1 MSAYDNYC
9 TLKRELE
16 ECAANSGFDPA
27 ALKLLAVTK
36 NQTAEVIRQ
45 LYDCGVREFA
55 ENRVNVLEDKIK
67 VLPDDIIWH
76 FIGKIQSNKVRKV
89 LKTAKILHS
98 VDSLELLERIE
109 RIAVEENVFPQLFIE
124 VNVSGEESKS
134 GISFGELPEMLNVP
148 LNNSVICGL
157 MTMAP
162 FTAGEEELK
171 EIFTTLRKTA
181 EKYGLKELSMGMSND
196 CRTAASCGATTVR
209 IGTALFI

>member
-9 TLKRELE
+9 TLKCELE

-36 NQTAEVIRQ
+36 NQTAEVIRG
-45 LYDCGVREFA
+45 LYDHGVREFA
-55 ENRVNVLEDKIK
+55 ENRINVLEDKIK
-67 VLPDDIIWH
+67 VLPDDIVWH

-89 LKTAKILHS
+89 IRAAKILHS
-98 VDSLELLERIE
+98 VDSKELLERIE
-109 RIAVEENVFPQLFIE
+109 RIAVEENVFPQIFIE

-134 GISFGELPEMLNVP
+134 GISVSELQDLLKTP
-148 LNNSVICGL
+148 LKNSAVCGL

-162 FTAGEEELK
+162 FTADEAELR

-181 EKYGLKELSMGMSND
+181 EEYGLKELSMGMSND
-196 CRTAASCGATTVR
+196 CRIAASCGATTVR